1 MRTHVASAE
10 IAQQDDV
17 AGDFAPAEQQ
27 LFSVI
32 SPVKVENL
40 TRGEIGHF
48 VGWSALPR
56 LLPEAPLNG
65 HASDLPPWNV
75 RSFRVSTAKRNYTNY
90 PNHGIYQQP

>member
-17 AGDFAPAEQQ
+17 AGDFAPAERQ

-40 TRGEIGHF
+40 TRSEIALLGE
-48 VGWSALPR
+48 VVRPPSAAPR
-56 LLPEAPLNG
+56 GPSQWA
-65 HASDLPPWNV
+65 
-75 RSFRVSTAKRNYTNY
+75 RV
-90 PNHGIYQQP
+90 